1 MARKDIKAF
10 DFTSEQSRT
19 AAAENGRKGGIASG
33 QARRQKK
40 TLSELAKMI
49 AENPAPAAAK
59 KKLAKMGISDEDAN
73 NNACIAAA
81 VYDKAIKGNMQA
93 VDKWEELTAASKN
106 DDEKYYLPGRVL
118 GKAFVDIN
126 RQIKPNIEY
135 VFEGGRGGLKSS
147 FVAFKI
153 VELIKNNPQM
163 HACITRQVAGTL
175 KDSVYANMKWA
186 INELGLMEEFEC
198 KVSPLEIKYIKTGQ
212 TIYFRGLDDETKLKS
227 IKPEFG
233 YIGILWKEEKDQMK
247 GDAQERSVNQ
257 SVLRGGD
264 ESYDFSSYNP
274 PKSKSNWVNRIK
286 LIPNPKRVIHHSSY
300 LEAPAEWLGQKF
312 IDDAAH
318 LKEINPE
325 AYEHEYLG
333 VPNGDG
339 GNVFEYLEI
348 RDITDEEISHMDR
361 IFAGVDYGWYPDQFC
376 YLRTYYDSAR
386 EKIYLIDELYV
397 NKWSNSK
404 TADWIKKKGYDDYTM
419 ICDSAEPKSVNDF
432 RDAGLPARGAIKG
445 PGSIEYGFKFLQ
457 TKTLVIDPKRTP
469 NAYKEITEYEY
480 DRDKE
485 GNPYAELS
493 AQDKA
498 NKGKQYEKEQRQRT
512 YERRIR
518 KTKREVFG
526 LQTGVDNAPNEKAK
540 FALQQDLDRKSY
552 LLQKQNAAYK
562 DYCKQNDLRE
572 LQDRLMIAKW
582 NRQNA
587 AKARGAAKRYKTAKG
602 ID

>member
-1 MARKDIKAF
+1 MYGNIVYIYIYTWQNFYFQKGYDWNVRMARKDIESF

-19 AAAENGRKGGIASG
+19 EAAQNGRKGGIASG

-49 AENPAPAAAK
+49 AENPAPTSAK
-59 KKLAKMGISDEDAN
+59 KKLTKMGISDEDAN
-73 NNACIAAA
+73 NNACIVAA
-81 VYDKAIKGNMQA
+81 VYDKAVKGNMQA
-93 VDKWEELTAASKN
+93 VDKWEQLTAVSN
-106 DDEKYYLPGRVL
+106 DDDKKYELPARVL

-274 PKSKSNWVNRIK
+274 PKSKSNWVNKIK
-286 LIPNPKRVIHHSSY
+286 LVPNPKRVIHHSSY

-348 RDITDEEISHMDR
+348 RDITDEEISRMDR

-485 GNPYAELS
+485 GNVISGYPDGNDHAISALRYAYEPLFNRRGYS
-493 AQDKA
+493 A
-498 NKGKQYEKEQRQRT
+498 
-512 YERRIR
+512 
-518 KTKREVFG
+518 
-526 LQTGVDNAPNEKAK
+526 
-540 FALQQDLDRKSY
+540 
-552 LLQKQNAAYK
+552 
-562 DYCKQNDLRE
+562 
-572 LQDRLMIAKW
+572 
-582 NRQNA
+582 
-587 AKARGAAKRYKTAKG
+587 
-602 ID
+602 

>member
-1 MARKDIKAF
+1 MANEKNLIPN
-10 DFTSEQSRT
+10 SERT
-19 AAAENGRKGGIASG
+19 PSELREIAKKGGIKSG

-49 AENPAPAAAK
+49 AENPAPTTAK
-59 KKLAKMGISDEDAN
+59 KKLTKMGISDEDAN
-73 NNACIAAA
+73 NNACIVAA

-93 VDKWEELTAASKN
+93 VDKWEQLVAVSKSDESKYELPA
-106 DDEKYYLPGRVL
+106 RVL

-286 LIPNPKRVIHHSSY
+286 LVPNPKRVIHHSSY

-485 GNPYAELS
+485 GNVISGYPDGNDHAISALRYAYEPLFNRRGYS
-493 AQDKA
+493 A
-498 NKGKQYEKEQRQRT
+498 
-512 YERRIR
+512 
-518 KTKREVFG
+518 
-526 LQTGVDNAPNEKAK
+526 
-540 FALQQDLDRKSY
+540 
-552 LLQKQNAAYK
+552 
-562 DYCKQNDLRE
+562 
-572 LQDRLMIAKW
+572 
-582 NRQNA
+582 
-587 AKARGAAKRYKTAKG
+587 
-602 ID
+602 

>member
-1 MARKDIKAF
+1 MYGNIVYIYNYTWQNFYFQKGYDWNVRMARKDIESF

-19 AAAENGRKGGIASG
+19 EAAQNGRKGGIASG

-49 AENPAPAAAK
+49 AENPAPTSAK
-59 KKLAKMGISDEDAN
+59 KKLTKMGISDEDAN
-73 NNACIAAA
+73 NNACIVAA
-81 VYDKAIKGNMQA
+81 VYDKAVKGNMQA
-93 VDKWEELTAASKN
+93 VDKWEQLTAVSN
-106 DDEKYYLPGRVL
+106 DDDKKYELPARVL

-126 RQIKPNIEY
+126 RRIKPNIEY

-163 HACITRQVAGTL
+163 HACITRQVGATL
-175 KDSVYANMKWA
+175 KDSVYAQMKWA

-286 LIPNPKRVIHHSSY
+286 LVPNQKRVIHHSSY

-312 IDDAAH
+312 LNDAEH
-318 LKEINPE
+318 LKEVNPE

-348 RDITDEEISHMDR
+348 RDITDEEISRMDR
-361 IFAGVDYGWYPDQFC
+361 IFAGVDYGWYPDAFC

-485 GNPYAELS
+485 GNVISGYPDGNDHAISALRYAYEPLFNRRGYS
-493 AQDKA
+493 A
-498 NKGKQYEKEQRQRT
+498 
-512 YERRIR
+512 
-518 KTKREVFG
+518 
-526 LQTGVDNAPNEKAK
+526 
-540 FALQQDLDRKSY
+540 
-552 LLQKQNAAYK
+552 
-562 DYCKQNDLRE
+562 
-572 LQDRLMIAKW
+572 
-582 NRQNA
+582 
-587 AKARGAAKRYKTAKG
+587 
-602 ID
+602 

>member
-1 MARKDIKAF
+1 MANEKNLRPGSMQSK
-10 DFTSEQSRT
+10 SEVR
-19 AAAENGRKGGIASG
+19 ENGRKGGIASG
-33 QARRQKK
+33 QARRRKK

-49 AENPAPAAAK
+49 ADNPAPDSTRT
-59 KKLAKMGISDEDAN
+59 KLAKMGISDEDAN
-73 NNACIAAA
+73 NNAVVAASIYA
-81 VYDKAIKGNMQA
+81 KAIKGNMQA
-93 VDKWEELTAASKN
+93 VDKWEQLVSVSKSDESKYELPA
-106 DDEKYYLPGRVL
+106 RVL
-118 GKAFVDIN
+118 GKAYVDIN

-286 LIPNPKRVIHHSSY
+286 LVPNPKRVIHHSSY

-361 IFAGVDYGWYPDQFC
+361 IFAGVDYGWYPDAFC

-457 TKTLVIDPKRTP
+457 TKTIVIDPKRTP

-480 DRDKE
+480 NRDKE
-485 GNPYAELS
+485 GNVISGYPDGNDHAISALRYAYEPLFNRRGYS
-493 AQDKA
+493 A
-498 NKGKQYEKEQRQRT
+498 
-512 YERRIR
+512 
-518 KTKREVFG
+518 
-526 LQTGVDNAPNEKAK
+526 
-540 FALQQDLDRKSY
+540 
-552 LLQKQNAAYK
+552 
-562 DYCKQNDLRE
+562 
-572 LQDRLMIAKW
+572 
-582 NRQNA
+582 
-587 AKARGAAKRYKTAKG
+587 
-602 ID
+602 

>member
-1 MARKDIKAF
+1 MANDQNLNNR
-10 DFTSEQSRT
+10 
-19 AAAENGRKGGIASG
+19 AATQFRSGEEAVRNGKKGGIASG
-33 QARRQKK
+33 YSRRQKK
-40 TLSELAKMI
+40 ALSDYVKII
-49 AENPAPAAAK
+49 AESPASSTAK
-59 KKLAKMGISDEDAN
+59 KKLAKMGIADEDAN
-73 NNACIAAA
+73 NMAVVATSLYKKAA
-81 VYDKAIKGNMQA
+81 DGNIQAIE
-93 VDKWEELTAASKN
+93 KWEQLTAASKD
-106 DDEKYYLPGRVL
+106 DDEKYELPARVV

-348 RDITDEEISHMDR
+348 RDIADEEISRMDR

-404 TADWIKKKGYDDYTM
+404 TAEWIKKKGYDDYTM

-445 PGSIEYGFKFLQ
+445 PGSVEYGFKFLQ

-485 GNPYAELS
+485 GNVISGYPDGNDHAISALRYAYEPLFNRRGHS
-493 AQDKA
+493 A
-498 NKGKQYEKEQRQRT
+498 
-512 YERRIR
+512 
-518 KTKREVFG
+518 
-526 LQTGVDNAPNEKAK
+526 
-540 FALQQDLDRKSY
+540 
-552 LLQKQNAAYK
+552 
-562 DYCKQNDLRE
+562 
-572 LQDRLMIAKW
+572 
-582 NRQNA
+582 
-587 AKARGAAKRYKTAKG
+587 
-602 ID
+602 

>member
-1 MARKDIKAF
+1 MANEKNLRPGSMQSK
-10 DFTSEQSRT
+10 SEVR
-19 AAAENGRKGGIASG
+19 ENGRKGGIASG
-33 QARRQKK
+33 QARRRKK

-49 AENPAPAAAK
+49 ADNPAPDNARA
-59 KKLAKMGISDEDAN
+59 KLAKMGISDEDAN
-73 NNACIAAA
+73 NNAVVAASIYA
-81 VYDKAIKGNMQA
+81 KAIKGNMQA
-93 VDKWEELTAASKN
+93 VDKWEQLVAVSKSDESKYELPA
-106 DDEKYYLPGRVL
+106 RVL
-118 GKAFVDIN
+118 GKAYVDIN

-147 FVAFKI
+147 YVAFKI

-286 LIPNPKRVIHHSSY
+286 LVPNPKRVIHHSSY

-348 RDITDEEISHMDR
+348 RDITDEEINRMDR
-361 IFAGVDYGWYPDQFC
+361 IFAGVDYGWYPDAFC

-457 TKTLVIDPKRTP
+457 TKTLVIDPRRTP
-469 NAYKEITEYEY
+469 NAYKEIKEYEY

-485 GNPYAELS
+485 GNVISGYPDGNDHAISALRYAYEPLFNRRGYS
-493 AQDKA
+493 A
-498 NKGKQYEKEQRQRT
+498 
-512 YERRIR
+512 
-518 KTKREVFG
+518 
-526 LQTGVDNAPNEKAK
+526 
-540 FALQQDLDRKSY
+540 
-552 LLQKQNAAYK
+552 
-562 DYCKQNDLRE
+562 
-572 LQDRLMIAKW
+572 
-582 NRQNA
+582 
-587 AKARGAAKRYKTAKG
+587 
-602 ID
+602 

>member
-1 MARKDIKAF
+1 MANEENLKPFNNR
-10 DFTSEQSRT
+10 TESEQREI
-19 AAAENGRKGGIASG
+19 AQKGGIASG
-33 QARRQKK
+33 QSRRQKK
-40 TLSELAKMI
+40 TLSELAKII
-49 AENPAPAAAK
+49 AENPAPTAAK
-59 KKLAKMGISDEDAN
+59 KKLTKMGISDEDAN
-73 NNACIAAA
+73 NNACIVAA

-93 VDKWEELTAASKN
+93 VDKWEQLVAVSKSDESKYELPA
-106 DDEKYYLPGRVL
+106 RVL

-361 IFAGVDYGWYPDQFC
+361 IFAGVDYGWYPDAFC

-457 TKTLVIDPKRTP
+457 TKTIVIDPKRTP

-485 GNPYAELS
+485 GNVVSGYPDGNDHAISALRYAYEPLFNRRGYS
-493 AQDKA
+493 A
-498 NKGKQYEKEQRQRT
+498 
-512 YERRIR
+512 
-518 KTKREVFG
+518 
-526 LQTGVDNAPNEKAK
+526 
-540 FALQQDLDRKSY
+540 
-552 LLQKQNAAYK
+552 
-562 DYCKQNDLRE
+562 
-572 LQDRLMIAKW
+572 
-582 NRQNA
+582 
-587 AKARGAAKRYKTAKG
+587 
-602 ID
+602 

>member
-1 MARKDIKAF
+1 MANEKNLRPGSMQSK
-10 DFTSEQSRT
+10 SEVR
-19 AAAENGRKGGIASG
+19 ENGRKGGIASG
-33 QARRQKK
+33 QARRRKK

-49 AENPAPAAAK
+49 ADNPAPDNARA
-59 KKLAKMGISDEDAN
+59 KLAKMGISDEDAN
-73 NNACIAAA
+73 NNAVVAASIYA
-81 VYDKAIKGNMQA
+81 KAIKGNMQA
-93 VDKWEELTAASKN
+93 VDKWEQLVAVSKSDESKYELPA
-106 DDEKYYLPGRVL
+106 RVL
-118 GKAFVDIN
+118 GKAYVDIN

-147 FVAFKI
+147 YVAFKI

-361 IFAGVDYGWYPDQFC
+361 IFAGVDFGWYPDAFC

-397 NKWSNSK
+397 NKWSNAK

-485 GNPYAELS
+485 GNVISGYPDGNDHAISALRYAYEPLFNRRGNS
-493 AQDKA
+493 A
-498 NKGKQYEKEQRQRT
+498 
-512 YERRIR
+512 
-518 KTKREVFG
+518 
-526 LQTGVDNAPNEKAK
+526 
-540 FALQQDLDRKSY
+540 
-552 LLQKQNAAYK
+552 
-562 DYCKQNDLRE
+562 
-572 LQDRLMIAKW
+572 
-582 NRQNA
+582 
-587 AKARGAAKRYKTAKG
+587 
-602 ID
+602 

>member
-1 MARKDIKAF
+1 MANEKNLRPGSMQSK
-10 DFTSEQSRT
+10 SEVR
-19 AAAENGRKGGIASG
+19 ENGRKGGIASG
-33 QARRQKK
+33 QARRRKK

-49 AENPAPAAAK
+49 ADNPAPDNTRA
-59 KKLAKMGISDEDAN
+59 KLAKMGISDEDAN
-73 NNACIAAA
+73 NNAVVAASIYAKA
-81 VYDKAIKGNMQA
+81 VKGNMQA
-93 VDKWEELTAASKN
+93 VDKWEQLVAVSKSDESKYELPA
-106 DDEKYYLPGRVL
+106 RVL
-118 GKAFVDIN
+118 GKEFVDIN

-286 LIPNPKRVIHHSSY
+286 LVPNPKRVIHHSSY

-312 IDDAAH
+312 IDDAEH

-333 VPNGDG
+333 IPNGDG

-361 IFAGVDYGWYPDQFC
+361 IFAGVDYGWYPDAFC

-485 GNPYAELS
+485 GNVISGYPDGNDHAISALRYAYEPLFNRRGYS
-493 AQDKA
+493 A
-498 NKGKQYEKEQRQRT
+498 
-512 YERRIR
+512 
-518 KTKREVFG
+518 
-526 LQTGVDNAPNEKAK
+526 
-540 FALQQDLDRKSY
+540 
-552 LLQKQNAAYK
+552 
-562 DYCKQNDLRE
+562 
-572 LQDRLMIAKW
+572 
-582 NRQNA
+582 
-587 AKARGAAKRYKTAKG
+587 
-602 ID
+602 

>member
-1 MARKDIKAF
+1 MANDQNLNNRAATQF
-10 DFTSEQSRT
+10 RAGEEQARI
-19 AAAENGRKGGIASG
+19 AKKGGIASG

-49 AENPAPAAAK
+49 AENPAPTAAK
-59 KKLAKMGISDEDAN
+59 KKLTKMGISDEDAN
-73 NNACIAAA
+73 NNACIVAA

-93 VDKWEELTAASKN
+93 VDKWEQLVAVSKSDESKYELPA
-106 DDEKYYLPGRVL
+106 RVL

-153 VELIKNNPQM
+153 IELIKNNPQM

-186 INELGLMEEFEC
+186 INELGLTEEFEC

-348 RDITDEEISHMDR
+348 RDITDEEISRMDR
-361 IFAGVDYGWYPDQFC
+361 IFAGVDYGWYPDAFC

-404 TADWIKKKGYDDYTM
+404 TAEWIKKKGYDDYTM

-432 RDAGLPARGAIKG
+432 RDVGLPARGAIKG

-485 GNPYAELS
+485 GNVISGYPDGNDHAISALRYAYEPLFNRRGNS
-493 AQDKA
+493 A
-498 NKGKQYEKEQRQRT
+498 
-512 YERRIR
+512 
-518 KTKREVFG
+518 
-526 LQTGVDNAPNEKAK
+526 
-540 FALQQDLDRKSY
+540 
-552 LLQKQNAAYK
+552 
-562 DYCKQNDLRE
+562 
-572 LQDRLMIAKW
+572 
-582 NRQNA
+582 
-587 AKARGAAKRYKTAKG
+587 
-602 ID
+602 

>member
-1 MARKDIKAF
+1 MAN
-10 DFTSEQSRT
+10 E
-19 AAAENGRKGGIASG
+19 ENLKPFSKLKREESVKNGQKGGIASG
-33 QARRQKK
+33 QVRRQKK

-59 KKLAKMGISDEDAN
+59 KKLTKMGISDEDAN
-73 NNACIAAA
+73 NNACIVAA

-93 VDKWEELTAASKN
+93 VDKWEQLVAVSKSDESKYELPA
-106 DDEKYYLPGRVL
+106 RVL

-147 FVAFKI
+147 YVAFKI

-286 LIPNPKRVIHHSSY
+286 LVPNPKRVIHHSSY

-348 RDITDEEISHMDR
+348 RDIADEEISRMDR

-404 TADWIKKKGYDDYTM
+404 TAEWIKKKGYDDYTM

-485 GNPYAELS
+485 GNVISGYPDGNDHAISALRYAYEPLFNRRGNS
-493 AQDKA
+493 A
-498 NKGKQYEKEQRQRT
+498 
-512 YERRIR
+512 
-518 KTKREVFG
+518 
-526 LQTGVDNAPNEKAK
+526 
-540 FALQQDLDRKSY
+540 
-552 LLQKQNAAYK
+552 
-562 DYCKQNDLRE
+562 
-572 LQDRLMIAKW
+572 
-582 NRQNA
+582 
-587 AKARGAAKRYKTAKG
+587 
-602 ID
+602 

>member
-1 MARKDIKAF
+1 MANEENLKPFNNR
-10 DFTSEQSRT
+10 TESEQREI
-19 AAAENGRKGGIASG
+19 AQKGGIASG

-49 AENPAPAAAK
+49 AENPAPTAAK
-59 KKLAKMGISDEDAN
+59 KKLTKMGISDEDAN
-73 NNACIAAA
+73 NNACIVAA

-93 VDKWEELTAASKN
+93 VDKWEQLVAVSKSDENKYELPA
-106 DDEKYYLPGRVL
+106 RVI

-247 GDAQERSVNQ
+247 GDVQERSVNQ

-286 LIPNPKRVIHHSSY
+286 LVPNPKRVIHHSSY

-348 RDITDEEISHMDR
+348 RDITDEEISRMDR
-361 IFAGVDYGWYPDQFC
+361 IFAGVDYGWYPDAFC

-457 TKTLVIDPKRTP
+457 TKTIVIDPKRTP

-485 GNPYAELS
+485 GNVISGYPDGNDHAISALRYAYEPLFNRRGYS
-493 AQDKA
+493 A
-498 NKGKQYEKEQRQRT
+498 
-512 YERRIR
+512 
-518 KTKREVFG
+518 
-526 LQTGVDNAPNEKAK
+526 
-540 FALQQDLDRKSY
+540 
-552 LLQKQNAAYK
+552 
-562 DYCKQNDLRE
+562 
-572 LQDRLMIAKW
+572 
-582 NRQNA
+582 
-587 AKARGAAKRYKTAKG
+587 
-602 ID
+602 

>member
-1 MARKDIKAF
+1 MANEKNLIPN
-10 DFTSEQSRT
+10 SERT
-19 AAAENGRKGGIASG
+19 PSELREITKKGGIKSG
-33 QARRQKK
+33 EVRRQKK

-49 AENPAPAAAK
+49 AENPAPTTAK
-59 KKLAKMGISDEDAN
+59 KKLTKMGISDEDAN
-73 NNACIAAA
+73 NNACIVAA

-93 VDKWEELTAASKN
+93 VDKWEQLVAVSKSDESKYELPA
-106 DDEKYYLPGRVL
+106 RVL

-286 LIPNPKRVIHHSSY
+286 LMPNPKRVIHHSSY

-312 IDDAAH
+312 LNDAEH
-318 LKEINPE
+318 LKEVNPE

-361 IFAGVDYGWYPDQFC
+361 IFAGVDFGWYPDQFC

-404 TADWIKKKGYDDYTM
+404 TAEWIKKKGYDDYTM

-485 GNPYAELS
+485 GNVISGYPDGNDHAISALRYAYEPLFNRRGYS
-493 AQDKA
+493 A
-498 NKGKQYEKEQRQRT
+498 
-512 YERRIR
+512 
-518 KTKREVFG
+518 
-526 LQTGVDNAPNEKAK
+526 
-540 FALQQDLDRKSY
+540 
-552 LLQKQNAAYK
+552 
-562 DYCKQNDLRE
+562 
-572 LQDRLMIAKW
+572 
-582 NRQNA
+582 
-587 AKARGAAKRYKTAKG
+587 
-602 ID
+602 

>member
-1 MARKDIKAF
+1 MANEENLKPFKPGRS
-10 DFTSEQSRT
+10 SEE
-19 AAAENGRKGGIASG
+19 AVKNGQKGGIASG
-33 QARRQKK
+33 QSRRKKK

-49 AENPAPAAAK
+49 AENPAPTATK

-73 NNACIAAA
+73 NNACIVAA

-93 VDKWEELTAASKN
+93 VDKWEQLTATSK
-106 DDEKYYLPGRVL
+106 DDDKKYELPARVL

-264 ESYDFSSYNP
+264 KSYDFSSYNP

-286 LIPNPKRVIHHSSY
+286 LAPNPKRVIHHSSY

-348 RDITDEEISHMDR
+348 RDITDEEISRMDR
-361 IFAGVDYGWYPDQFC
+361 IFAGVDYGWYPDAFC

-457 TKTLVIDPKRTP
+457 TKTIVIDPKRTP

-485 GNPYAELS
+485 GNVISGYPDGNDHAISALRYAYEPLFNRRGHS
-493 AQDKA
+493 A
-498 NKGKQYEKEQRQRT
+498 
-512 YERRIR
+512 
-518 KTKREVFG
+518 
-526 LQTGVDNAPNEKAK
+526 
-540 FALQQDLDRKSY
+540 
-552 LLQKQNAAYK
+552 
-562 DYCKQNDLRE
+562 
-572 LQDRLMIAKW
+572 
-582 NRQNA
+582 
-587 AKARGAAKRYKTAKG
+587 
-602 ID
+602 

>member
-1 MARKDIKAF
+1 MANEKNLRPGSMQSK
-10 DFTSEQSRT
+10 SEVR
-19 AAAENGRKGGIASG
+19 ENGRKGGIASG
-33 QARRQKK
+33 QARRRKK

-49 AENPAPAAAK
+49 ADNPAPDSTRT
-59 KKLAKMGISDEDAN
+59 KLAKMGISDEDAN
-73 NNACIAAA
+73 NNAVVAASIYA
-81 VYDKAIKGNMQA
+81 KAIKGNMQA
-93 VDKWEELTAASKN
+93 VDKWEQLVSVSKSDESKYELPA
-106 DDEKYYLPGRVL
+106 RVL
-118 GKAFVDIN
+118 GKAYVDIN

-286 LIPNPKRVIHHSSY
+286 LVPNPKRVIHHSSY

-361 IFAGVDYGWYPDQFC
+361 IFAGVDYGWYPDAFC

-457 TKTLVIDPKRTP
+457 TKTIVIDPKRTP

-485 GNPYAELS
+485 GNVISGYPDGNDHAISALRYAYEPLFNRRGYS
-493 AQDKA
+493 A
-498 NKGKQYEKEQRQRT
+498 
-512 YERRIR
+512 
-518 KTKREVFG
+518 
-526 LQTGVDNAPNEKAK
+526 
-540 FALQQDLDRKSY
+540 
-552 LLQKQNAAYK
+552 
-562 DYCKQNDLRE
+562 
-572 LQDRLMIAKW
+572 
-582 NRQNA
+582 
-587 AKARGAAKRYKTAKG
+587 
-602 ID
+602 

>member
-1 MARKDIKAF
+1 MANEKNLIPN
-10 DFTSEQSRT
+10 SERT
-19 AAAENGRKGGIASG
+19 PSELREITKKGGIKSG
-33 QARRQKK
+33 EARRQKK

-49 AENPAPAAAK
+49 AENPAPTAAK
-59 KKLAKMGISDEDAN
+59 KKLTKMGISDEDAS
-73 NNACIAAA
+73 NNACIVAA
-81 VYDKAIKGNMQA
+81 VYNKAIKGNMQA
-93 VDKWEELTAASKN
+93 VDKWEQLVAVSKSDKSKYELPA
-106 DDEKYYLPGRVL
+106 RVL

-264 ESYDFSSYNP
+264 KSYDFSSYNP

-286 LIPNPKRVIHHSSY
+286 LMPNPKRVIHHSSY

-361 IFAGVDYGWYPDQFC
+361 IFAGVDYGWYPDAFC

-457 TKTLVIDPKRTP
+457 TKTIVIDPKRTP

-485 GNPYAELS
+485 GNVISGYPDGNDHAISALRYAYEPLFNRRGYS
-493 AQDKA
+493 A
-498 NKGKQYEKEQRQRT
+498 
-512 YERRIR
+512 
-518 KTKREVFG
+518 
-526 LQTGVDNAPNEKAK
+526 
-540 FALQQDLDRKSY
+540 
-552 LLQKQNAAYK
+552 
-562 DYCKQNDLRE
+562 
-572 LQDRLMIAKW
+572 
-582 NRQNA
+582 
-587 AKARGAAKRYKTAKG
+587 
-602 ID
+602 

>member
-1 MARKDIKAF
+1 MANEENLKP
-10 DFTSEQSRT
+10 FTSNQSREE
-19 AAAENGRKGGIASG
+19 AVRNGQKGGIASG
-33 QARRQKK
+33 YSRRQKK
-40 TLSELAKMI
+40 ALSDYVKII
-49 AENPAPAAAK
+49 AESPASSTAK
-59 KKLAKMGISDEDAN
+59 KKLAKMGIADEDAN
-73 NNACIAAA
+73 NMAVVATSLYKKAA
-81 VYDKAIKGNMQA
+81 DGNIQAIE
-93 VDKWEELTAASKN
+93 KWEQLTAASKD
-106 DDEKYYLPGRVL
+106 DDEKYELPARVL

-286 LIPNPKRVIHHSSY
+286 LTPNSKRVIHHSSY

-348 RDITDEEISHMDR
+348 RDITDEEISRMDR
-361 IFAGVDYGWYPDQFC
+361 IFAGVDYGWYPDAFC

-485 GNPYAELS
+485 GNVISGYPDGNDHAISALRYAYEPLFNRRGYS
-493 AQDKA
+493 A
-498 NKGKQYEKEQRQRT
+498 
-512 YERRIR
+512 
-518 KTKREVFG
+518 
-526 LQTGVDNAPNEKAK
+526 
-540 FALQQDLDRKSY
+540 
-552 LLQKQNAAYK
+552 
-562 DYCKQNDLRE
+562 
-572 LQDRLMIAKW
+572 
-582 NRQNA
+582 
-587 AKARGAAKRYKTAKG
+587 
-602 ID
+602 

>member
-1 MARKDIKAF
+1 MANEKNLIPN
-10 DFTSEQSRT
+10 SERT
-19 AAAENGRKGGIASG
+19 PSELREITKKGGIKSG
-33 QARRQKK
+33 EVRRQKK

-49 AENPAPAAAK
+49 AENPAPTVAK
-59 KKLAKMGISDEDAN
+59 KKLTKMGISDEDAN
-73 NNACIAAA
+73 NNACIVAA

-93 VDKWEELTAASKN
+93 VDKWEQLVAVSKSDESKYELPA
-106 DDEKYYLPGRVL
+106 RVL

-247 GDAQERSVNQ
+247 GDTQERSVNQ

-286 LIPNPKRVIHHSSY
+286 LVPNPKRVIHHSSY

-348 RDITDEEISHMDR
+348 RDITDEEIGHMDR
-361 IFAGVDYGWYPDQFC
+361 IFAGVDYGWYPDAFC

-485 GNPYAELS
+485 GNVISGYPDGNDHAISALRYAYEPLFNRRGYS
-493 AQDKA
+493 A
-498 NKGKQYEKEQRQRT
+498 
-512 YERRIR
+512 
-518 KTKREVFG
+518 
-526 LQTGVDNAPNEKAK
+526 
-540 FALQQDLDRKSY
+540 
-552 LLQKQNAAYK
+552 
-562 DYCKQNDLRE
+562 
-572 LQDRLMIAKW
+572 
-582 NRQNA
+582 
-587 AKARGAAKRYKTAKG
+587 
-602 ID
+602 

>member
-1 MARKDIKAF
+1 MANEKNLRPGSMQSK
-10 DFTSEQSRT
+10 SEVR
-19 AAAENGRKGGIASG
+19 ENGRKGGIASG
-33 QARRQKK
+33 QARRRKK

-49 AENPAPAAAK
+49 ADNPAPDNTRA
-59 KKLAKMGISDEDAN
+59 KLAKMGISDEDAN
-73 NNACIAAA
+73 NNAVVAASIYA
-81 VYDKAIKGNMQA
+81 KAIKGNMQA
-93 VDKWEELTAASKN
+93 VDKWEQLVAVSKSDESKYELPA
-106 DDEKYYLPGRVL
+106 RVL
-118 GKAFVDIN
+118 GKEFVDIN

-286 LIPNPKRVIHHSSY
+286 LVPNPKRVIHHSSY

-312 IDDAAH
+312 IDDAEH

-333 VPNGDG
+333 IPNGDG

-361 IFAGVDYGWYPDQFC
+361 IFAGVDYVWYPDAFC

-457 TKTLVIDPKRTP
+457 TKTIVIDPKRTP

-485 GNPYAELS
+485 GNVISGYPDGNDHAISALRYAYEPLFNRRGYS
-493 AQDKA
+493 A
-498 NKGKQYEKEQRQRT
+498 
-512 YERRIR
+512 
-518 KTKREVFG
+518 
-526 LQTGVDNAPNEKAK
+526 
-540 FALQQDLDRKSY
+540 
-552 LLQKQNAAYK
+552 
-562 DYCKQNDLRE
+562 
-572 LQDRLMIAKW
+572 
-582 NRQNA
+582 
-587 AKARGAAKRYKTAKG
+587 
-602 ID
+602 

>member
-1 MARKDIKAF
+1 MYGNIVYIYIYTWQNFYFQKGYDWNVRMARKDIESF

-19 AAAENGRKGGIASG
+19 EAAQNGRKGGIASG

-49 AENPAPAAAK
+49 AENPAPTSAK
-59 KKLAKMGISDEDAN
+59 KKLTKMGISDEDAN
-73 NNACIAAA
+73 NNACIVAA
-81 VYDKAIKGNMQA
+81 VYDKAVKGNMQA
-93 VDKWEELTAASKN
+93 VDKWEQLTAVSN
-106 DDEKYYLPGRVL
+106 DDDKKYELPARVL

-274 PKSKSNWVNRIK
+274 PKSKSNWVNKIK
-286 LIPNPKRVIHHSSY
+286 LVPNPKRVIHHSSY

-348 RDITDEEISHMDR
+348 RDITDEEISRMDR

-485 GNPYAELS
+485 GNVISGYPDGNDHAISALRYAYEPLFNRRGHS
-493 AQDKA
+493 A
-498 NKGKQYEKEQRQRT
+498 
-512 YERRIR
+512 
-518 KTKREVFG
+518 
-526 LQTGVDNAPNEKAK
+526 
-540 FALQQDLDRKSY
+540 
-552 LLQKQNAAYK
+552 
-562 DYCKQNDLRE
+562 
-572 LQDRLMIAKW
+572 
-582 NRQNA
+582 
-587 AKARGAAKRYKTAKG
+587 
-602 ID
+602 

>member
-1 MARKDIKAF
+1 MANEENLKPFKPGRS
-10 DFTSEQSRT
+10 SEE
-19 AAAENGRKGGIASG
+19 AVKNGQKGGIASG
-33 QARRQKK
+33 QSRRQKK
-40 TLSELAKMI
+40 TLSELAKII
-49 AENPAPAAAK
+49 AENPAPTAAK
-59 KKLAKMGISDEDAN
+59 KKLTKMGISDDDAN
-73 NNACIAAA
+73 NNACIVAA

-93 VDKWEELTAASKN
+93 VDKWEQLVAISKSDESKYELPA
-106 DDEKYYLPGRVL
+106 RVL

-153 VELIKNNPQM
+153 IELIKNNPQM

-186 INELGLMEEFEC
+186 INELGLIEEFEC

-286 LIPNPKRVIHHSSY
+286 LVPNPKRVIHHSSY

-348 RDITDEEISHMDR
+348 RDITDDEISRMDR
-361 IFAGVDYGWYPDQFC
+361 IFAGVDYGWYPDAFC

-457 TKTLVIDPKRTP
+457 TKAIVIDPKRTP

-485 GNPYAELS
+485 GNVISGYPDGNDHAISALRYAYEPLFNRRGHS
-493 AQDKA
+493 A
-498 NKGKQYEKEQRQRT
+498 
-512 YERRIR
+512 
-518 KTKREVFG
+518 
-526 LQTGVDNAPNEKAK
+526 
-540 FALQQDLDRKSY
+540 
-552 LLQKQNAAYK
+552 
-562 DYCKQNDLRE
+562 
-572 LQDRLMIAKW
+572 
-582 NRQNA
+582 
-587 AKARGAAKRYKTAKG
+587 
-602 ID
+602 

>member
-1 MARKDIKAF
+1 MANDQNLNNGVATQFR
-10 DFTSEQSRT
+10 TGEEQ
-19 AAAENGRKGGIASG
+19 AKIAKKGGIASG

-49 AENPAPAAAK
+49 AENPAPTAAK
-59 KKLAKMGISDEDAN
+59 KKLTKMGISDEDAN
-73 NNACIAAA
+73 NNACIVAA

-93 VDKWEELTAASKN
+93 VDKWEQLVAVSKSDESKYELPA
-106 DDEKYYLPGRVL
+106 RVL

-286 LIPNPKRVIHHSSY
+286 LTPNPERVIHHSSY

-361 IFAGVDYGWYPDQFC
+361 IFAGVDYGWYPDAFC

-485 GNPYAELS
+485 GNVISGYPDGNDHAISALRYAYEPLFNRRGYS
-493 AQDKA
+493 A
-498 NKGKQYEKEQRQRT
+498 
-512 YERRIR
+512 
-518 KTKREVFG
+518 
-526 LQTGVDNAPNEKAK
+526 
-540 FALQQDLDRKSY
+540 
-552 LLQKQNAAYK
+552 
-562 DYCKQNDLRE
+562 
-572 LQDRLMIAKW
+572 
-582 NRQNA
+582 
-587 AKARGAAKRYKTAKG
+587 
-602 ID
+602 

>member
-1 MARKDIKAF
+1 MANEKNLRPGNMQSK
-10 DFTSEQSRT
+10 SEVR
-19 AAAENGRKGGIASG
+19 ENGRKGGIASG
-33 QARRQKK
+33 QARRRKK

-49 AENPAPAAAK
+49 ADNPAPDSTRT
-59 KKLAKMGISDEDAN
+59 KLAKMGISDEDAN
-73 NNACIAAA
+73 NNAVVAASIYA
-81 VYDKAIKGNMQA
+81 KAIKGNMQA
-93 VDKWEELTAASKN
+93 VDKWEQLVSVSKSDESKYELPA
-106 DDEKYYLPGRVL
+106 RVL

-348 RDITDEEISHMDR
+348 RDITDEEISRMDR
-361 IFAGVDYGWYPDQFC
+361 IFAGVDYGWYPDAFC

-485 GNPYAELS
+485 GNVISGYPDGNDHAISALRYAYEPLFNRRGYS
-493 AQDKA
+493 A
-498 NKGKQYEKEQRQRT
+498 
-512 YERRIR
+512 
-518 KTKREVFG
+518 
-526 LQTGVDNAPNEKAK
+526 
-540 FALQQDLDRKSY
+540 
-552 LLQKQNAAYK
+552 
-562 DYCKQNDLRE
+562 
-572 LQDRLMIAKW
+572 
-582 NRQNA
+582 
-587 AKARGAAKRYKTAKG
+587 
-602 ID
+602 